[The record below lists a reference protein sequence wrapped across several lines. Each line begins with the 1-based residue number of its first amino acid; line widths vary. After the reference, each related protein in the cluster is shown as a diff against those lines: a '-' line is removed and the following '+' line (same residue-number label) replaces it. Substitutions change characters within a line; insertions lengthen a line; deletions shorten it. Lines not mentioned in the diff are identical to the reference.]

1 MTLGKSFI
9 DAFSSNI
16 QQDKQQ
22 INPVQPQPLSNK
34 TGINKKKTTA
44 LQQQIVGNISNSG
57 MMNGALQ

>member
-1 MTLGKSFI
+1 MTFGKGFLDI
-9 DAFSSNI
+9 FSNSM

-44 LQQQIVGNISNSG
+44 LQQQIVGNIAGGSV
-57 MMNGALQ
+57 NGLVQ